1 MSETDA
7 AKAAKVAKAGT
18 AQAGPPGK
26 STGTD
31 PGKMSSEE
39 LFWRTRLF
47 DALSYPSVVI
57 DPGRTV
63 VGANKKFLDAY
74 GIELT
79 EIVGKKCFHSFL
91 YKDTPCDSEDCPIS
105 KVVRTKDNH
114 SYTVKH
120 QYKWEDRVF
129 SPIFDDDGE
138 VAFVISSIRD
148 VTRTK
153 SLENELIGV
162 KEFISR
168 VIYSSASAIVAA
180 DRQGNIE
187 LMNSVAKE
195 LFGDFN
201 GNEGKITHVEQLY
214 PTGKAKEIMKM
225 LRDEKIGGK
234 GKLIIPRTIILNAAG
249 EQIEV
254 EMSAA
259 IIYDDKGNESATM
272 AIYNDLKD
280 KKKVE
285 AELKQ
290 TQKQLA
296 QSEKMAS
303 IGQLA
308 AGVAHE
314 INNPLTG
321 VLFYASLLQ
330 EREDLDED
338 AKQDLG
344 YIVEDAERCR
354 NIVKSLLVYS
364 RSTDSN
370 KNIVQI
376 NEIVDKSL
384 KLIRDQKKFQ
394 NIRIKK
400 YLAEDMMLISAD
412 SNKLNQV
419 IINLVM
425 NAADAIK
432 GSGVISIYTY
442 KDKTLRKVFLEI
454 KDTGAGIP
462 HKNLSRIFD
471 PFFTTKEVGK
481 STGLGLSIVYGIIEE
496 HGGKIS
502 VKKTGAKGTTF
513 IMEFPMYLPKEEG
526 MAFCP
531 PAGTDEEQIY

>member
-1 MSETDA
+1 MSDA
-7 AKAAKVAKAGT
+7 FAF
-18 AQAGPPGK
+18 
-26 STGTD
+26 SD
-31 PGKMSSEE
+31 DE
-39 LFWRTRLF
+39 LFWRTRIF
-47 DALSYPSVVI
+47 DSLSYPSVVI
-57 DPGRTV
+57 DPDKTV
-63 VGANKKFLDAY
+63 VGANRKFLDTY
-74 GIELT
+74 GLT
-79 EIVGKKCFHSFL
+79 LKDIVGKKCFHSFL
-91 YKDTPCDSEDCPIS
+91 YKDTPCNSEDCPIS
-105 KVVRTKDNH
+105 KVVRDKKVH

-129 SPIFDDDGE
+129 SPIFDDDGH
-138 VAFVISSIRD
+138 VAYVISSIRD

-168 VIYSSASAIVAA
+168 VISSSASAIVAA

-201 GNEGKITHVEQLY
+201 GNSGTITHVKQLY
-214 PTGKAKEIMKM
+214 PPGRAKEIMKM
-225 LRDEKIGGK
+225 LQDEKIGGK
-234 GKLIIPRTIILNAAG
+234 GKLIIPRTVVLNARG
-249 EQIEV
+249 QEIEV

-272 AIYNDLKD
+272 AIYNNFKD
-280 KKKVE
+280 KNLVE
-285 AELKQ
+285 KELKL
-290 TQKQLA
+290 TQQQLA

-303 IGQLA
+303 LGQLA

-314 INNPLTG
+314 VNNPLTG
-321 VLFYASLLQ
+321 VLFYASLLM
-330 EREDLDED
+330 ERQDLDEN
-338 AKQDLG
+338 AKEDLA
-344 YIVEDAERCR
+344 YIVEDAQRCR

-364 RSTDSN
+364 RGMDSN

-376 NEIVDKSL
+376 NDIVFKSL
-384 KLIRDQKKFQ
+384 KLIRDQKRFQ

-400 YLAEDMMLISAD
+400 YLAEDMMLVNAD
-412 SNKLNQV
+412 VNKLNQV
-419 IINLVM
+419 IINMVM
-425 NAADAIK
+425 NAADAVEK
-432 GSGVISIYTY
+432 EGTISLYTY
-442 KDKTLRKVFLEI
+442 KDKITKKVFLEI
-454 KDTGAGIP
+454 KDTGTGIP
-462 HKNLSRIFD
+462 HKDLSRIFD

-513 IMEFPMYLPKEEG
+513 IIELPLYLPKETG

-531 PAGTDEEQIY
+531 PPGAGEENIM

>member
-1 MSETDA
+1 MT
-7 AKAAKVAKAGT
+7 
-18 AQAGPPGK
+18 
-26 STGTD
+26 
-31 PGKMSSEE
+31 SSPSYSSDE

-47 DALSYPSVVI
+47 DSLSYPSVI
-57 DPGRTV
+57 FNRERTV
-63 VGANKKFLDAY
+63 VGANKKFLDTY
-74 GIELT
+74 KLDEK

-91 YKDTPCDSEDCPIS
+91 YKDTPCGSDDCPIS
-105 KVVRTKDNH
+105 MAVKEKTVQ

-120 QYKWEDRVF
+120 QYKWEERVF
-129 SPIFDDDGE
+129 SPILDDEGE
-138 VAFVISSIRD
+138 VAFIFSSIRD
-148 VTRTK
+148 ITRTK

-201 GNEGKITHVEQLY
+201 GDQGKITHTKQLY
-214 PTGKAKEIMKM
+214 PPGKAKEIMAM

-234 GKLIIPRTIILNAAG
+234 GKLIIPKTTIVNAKG
-249 EQIEV
+249 KEIQV

-272 AIYNDLKD
+272 AIYNDLQGKL
-280 KKKVE
+280 KVE
-285 AELKQ
+285 KELKL

-303 IGQLA
+303 LGQLA

-321 VLFYASLLQ
+321 VLFYASLLL
-330 EREDLDED
+330 ERGDLDTN

-344 YIVEDAERCR
+344 YIVEDANRCR

-364 RSTDSN
+364 RSADSQ

-376 NEIVDKSL
+376 NEIVLKSL

-394 NIRIKK
+394 NIRIQK
-400 YLAEDMMLISAD
+400 YLAEDLMLINAD
-412 SNKLNQV
+412 TNKLNQV
-419 IINLVM
+419 VINLVI
-425 NAADAIK
+425 NAADAIT
-432 GSGVISIYTY
+432 GNGTITLNTY
-442 KDKTLRKVFLEI
+442 RDKPNKKVFLEI
-454 KDTGAGIP
+454 KDTGSGIP
-462 HKNLSRIFD
+462 HTNLSKIFD

-502 VKKTGAKGTTF
+502 VKRTGAKGTTF
-513 IMEFPMYLPKEEG
+513 VMEFPLYVPKEEG

-531 PAGTDEEQIY
+531 S

>member
-1 MSETDA
+1 MDITFF
-7 AKAAKVAKAGT
+7 
-18 AQAGPPGK
+18 
-26 STGTD
+26 
-31 PGKMSSEE
+31 SSDE
-39 LFWRTRLF
+39 LFWRTRIF
-47 DALSYPSVVI
+47 DSLSYPSVVVDTCRSI
-57 DPGRTV
+57 
-63 VGANKKFLDAY
+63 VGANRKFLDSY
-74 GIELT
+74 GLT
-79 EIVGKKCFHSFL
+79 LDEIVGKKCFHSFL

-105 KVVRTKDNH
+105 KVLRDKKVH
-114 SYTVKH
+114 SYTVKR

-129 SPIFDDDGE
+129 SPIFDDDGN
-138 VAFVISSIRD
+138 VAYVISSIRD
-148 VTRTK
+148 ITRTK

-168 VIYSSASAIVAA
+168 VIYASASAIVAA

-201 GNEGKITHVEQLY
+201 GNSGKITHVEQLY
-214 PTGKAKEIMKM
+214 PPGRAKEIMKM

-234 GKLIIPRTIILNAAG
+234 GKLIIPRTVVLNARG
-249 EQIEV
+249 EEIEV

-272 AIYNDLKD
+272 AIYNDFKD
-280 KKKVE
+280 KNRVE
-285 AELKQ
+285 QELKL
-290 TQKQLA
+290 TQQQLA

-303 IGQLA
+303 LGQLA

-321 VLFYASLLQ
+321 VLFYASLLM
-330 EREDLDED
+330 ERQDLDES

-344 YIVEDAERCR
+344 YIVEDAQRCR

-364 RSTDSN
+364 RGMDSN
-370 KNIVQI
+370 KSIVQI
-376 NEIVDKSL
+376 NDIVLKSL
-384 KLIRDQKKFQ
+384 KLLRDQKKFQ

-400 YLAEDMMLISAD
+400 YLAEEMMLVNAD
-412 SNKLNQV
+412 VNKLNQV

-425 NAADAIK
+425 NAADAIENE
-432 GSGVISIYTY
+432 GTISLYTY
-442 KDKTLRKVFLEI
+442 RDKTIKKVFLEI
-454 KDTGAGIP
+454 KDTGRGIP

-502 VKKTGAKGTTF
+502 VKKTGDKGTTF
-513 IMEFPMYLPKEEG
+513 IIEIPLYLPEEDG
-526 MAFCP
+526 MSFCP
-531 PAGTDEEQIY
+531 ASGADEEKIM